1 MKRETRK
8 RFTSSQVSGGG
19 NIAPTTPN
27 GKAETS
33 IVCPRPTL
41 LFNNLGFYKKRYRL
55 SLLYKGTENM
65 LKESYMLSDVVKTF
79 TVADA
84 EHFIETYLNVYDVDL
99 AFIHKDGQIIMQT
112 KRNHTL
118 H

>member
-1 MKRETRK
+1 MTYYLSRRT
-8 RFTSSQVSGGG
+8 
-19 NIAPTTPN
+19 ATTN
-27 GKAETS
+27 YKAENIPPRSLKNWDS
-33 IVCPRPTL
+33 I
-41 LFNNLGFYKKRYRL
+41 KKRYRL

-112 KRNHTL
+112 ERNHTL